1 MRLLADQFD
10 RRPYLSFSTL
20 KDEFSDGEK
29 EWLRALVRDGYKVIA
44 LTRQELDPYRL
55 HRRFAGTRHPYAV
68 SLDDLSRNT
77 LALNVGEEPPQ
88 TG

>member
-1 MRLLADQFD
+1 MRLLADRFD

-44 LTRQELDPYRL
+44 LTRQELDPYHL